1 MQISIWGALAPQ
13 TVWRIQMAKEF
24 SRSQRVSQEMQKEI
38 ALILQREIK
47 DPRVGMATV
56 SGIELSRD
64 LAYAKVF
71 VTFLNVLTDNA
82 DPDTVKNGIKA
93 LQDASGYIRTLLGK
107 AMRLRIV
114 PELTFAYDNSLIEG
128 MRMSNLVSNVIKNDV
143 ERQVNPGSDEEK

>member
-1 MQISIWGALAPQ
+1 
-13 TVWRIQMAKEF
+13 MAKEF

-71 VTFLNVLTDNA
+71 VTFLNVLTDDA

-128 MRMSNLVSNVIKNDV
+128 MRMSNLVTNVIKNDV
-143 ERQVNPGSDEEK
+143 ERQVNPGNDEEK

>member
-1 MQISIWGALAPQ
+1 
-13 TVWRIQMAKEF
+13 MAKEF

-71 VTFLNVLTDNA
+71 VTFLNVLTDKA

-128 MRMSNLVSNVIKNDV
+128 MRMSNLVTNVIKNDV

>member
-1 MQISIWGALAPQ
+1 
-13 TVWRIQMAKEF
+13 
-24 SRSQRVSQEMQKEI
+24 
-38 ALILQREIK
+38 
-47 DPRVGMATV
+47 MATV

-71 VTFLNVLTDNA
+71 VTFLNVLTDDA

-128 MRMSNLVSNVIKNDV
+128 MRMSNLVTNVIKNDV

>member
-1 MQISIWGALAPQ
+1 
-13 TVWRIQMAKEF
+13 MAKEF

-82 DPDTVKNGIKA
+82 NPDTVKNGIKA

-128 MRMSNLVSNVIKNDV
+128 MRMSNLVTNVIKNDV

>member
-1 MQISIWGALAPQ
+1 
-13 TVWRIQMAKEF
+13 MAKEF

-71 VTFLNVLTDNA
+71 VTFLNVLTDDA

-128 MRMSNLVSNVIKNDV
+128 MRMSNLVTNVIKNDV
-143 ERQVNPGSDEEK
+143 ERQVNSGSDEEK

>member
-1 MQISIWGALAPQ
+1 
-13 TVWRIQMAKEF
+13 MAKEF

-114 PELTFAYDNSLIEG
+114 TELTFAYDNSLIEG
-128 MRMSNLVSNVIKNDV
+128 MRMSNLVTNVIKNDV

>member
-1 MQISIWGALAPQ
+1 
-13 TVWRIQMAKEF
+13 MAKEF

-56 SGIELSRD
+56 SCIELSRD

-82 DPDTVKNGIKA
+82 EPDTVKNGIKA

-128 MRMSNLVSNVIKNDV
+128 MRMSNLVTNVIKSDV
-143 ERQVNPGSDEEK
+143 ERQINPGNDEEK

>member
-1 MQISIWGALAPQ
+1 
-13 TVWRIQMAKEF
+13 MAKEF
-24 SRSQRVSQEMQKEI
+24 SRSLRVSQEMQKEI

-128 MRMSNLVSNVIKNDV
+128 MRMSNLVTNVIKNDV
-143 ERQVNPGSDEEK
+143 ERQVNPGNDEEK

>member
-1 MQISIWGALAPQ
+1 
-13 TVWRIQMAKEF
+13 MAKEF

-128 MRMSNLVSNVIKNDV
+128 MRMSNLVTNVIKNDV
-143 ERQVNPGSDEEK
+143 ERQVNSGNDEEK

>member
-1 MQISIWGALAPQ
+1 
-13 TVWRIQMAKEF
+13 MAKEF

-82 DPDTVKNGIKA
+82 DPDTVTNGIKA

-128 MRMSNLVSNVIKNDV
+128 MRMSNLVTNVIKNDV

>member
-1 MQISIWGALAPQ
+1 
-13 TVWRIQMAKEF
+13 MAKEF

-114 PELTFAYDNSLIEG
+114 PELTFAYDSSLIEG

>member
-1 MQISIWGALAPQ
+1 
-13 TVWRIQMAKEF
+13 MAKEF

-82 DPDTVKNGIKA
+82 SPDTVKNGIKA

-128 MRMSNLVSNVIKNDV
+128 MRMSNLVTNVIKNDA
-143 ERQVNPGSDEEK
+143 ERQVNPGNDEEK

>member
-1 MQISIWGALAPQ
+1 
-13 TVWRIQMAKEF
+13 MAKEF

-56 SGIELSRD
+56 SGIELSRV
-64 LAYAKVF
+64 LVFAKVF

-128 MRMSNLVSNVIKNDV
+128 MRMSNLVTNVIKNDV

>member
-1 MQISIWGALAPQ
+1 
-13 TVWRIQMAKEF
+13 MAKEF

-71 VTFLNVLTDNA
+71 VSFLNVLTDKA

-128 MRMSNLVSNVIKNDV
+128 MRMSNLVTNVIKNDV

>member
-1 MQISIWGALAPQ
+1 
-13 TVWRIQMAKEF
+13 MAKEF

-82 DPDTVKNGIKA
+82 DPDTAKNGIKA

-128 MRMSNLVSNVIKNDV
+128 MRMSNLVTNVIKNDV
-143 ERQVNPGSDEEK
+143 ERQVNLGSDEEK

>member
-1 MQISIWGALAPQ
+1 
-13 TVWRIQMAKEF
+13 MAKEF

-82 DPDTVKNGIKA
+82 GPDTVKNGIKA

-128 MRMSNLVSNVIKNDV
+128 MRMSNLVTNVIKNDV
-143 ERQVNPGSDEEK
+143 ERQVNPGNDEEK

>member
-1 MQISIWGALAPQ
+1 
-13 TVWRIQMAKEF
+13 MAKEF

-71 VTFLNVLTDNA
+71 VTFLNVLTDKA
-82 DPDTVKNGIKA
+82 DPDTVKNGSKA

-128 MRMSNLVSNVIKNDV
+128 MRMSNLVTNVIKNDV

>member
-1 MQISIWGALAPQ
+1 
-13 TVWRIQMAKEF
+13 MAKEF

-82 DPDTVKNGIKA
+82 DPDTVKTA
-93 LQDASGYIRTLLGK
+93 LKLCKMLQVISALCWVK
-107 AMRLRIV
+107 PCV
-114 PELTFAYDNSLIEG
+114 C
-128 MRMSNLVSNVIKNDV
+128 VSC
-143 ERQVNPGSDEEK
+143 QS

>member
-1 MQISIWGALAPQ
+1 
-13 TVWRIQMAKEF
+13 MAKEF
-24 SRSQRVSQEMQKEI
+24 SRSQRVSQDMQKEI

-128 MRMSNLVSNVIKNDV
+128 MRMSNLVTNVIKNDV
-143 ERQVNPGSDEEK
+143 ERQVNPGNDEEK

>member
-1 MQISIWGALAPQ
+1 
-13 TVWRIQMAKEF
+13 MAKEF

-38 ALILQREIK
+38 ALILQREVK

-128 MRMSNLVSNVIKNDV
+128 MRMSNLVTNVIKNDV
-143 ERQVNPGSDEEK
+143 ERQVNPGNDEEK

>member
-1 MQISIWGALAPQ
+1 
-13 TVWRIQMAKEF
+13 MAKEF

-47 DPRVGMATV
+47 DPRVGMVTV

-128 MRMSNLVSNVIKNDV
+128 MRMSNLVTNVIKNDV

>member
-1 MQISIWGALAPQ
+1 
-13 TVWRIQMAKEF
+13 MAKEF

-128 MRMSNLVSNVIKNDV
+128 MRMSNLVSNVIRSDV
-143 ERQVNPGSDEEK
+143 ERQVNSGSDEEK